1 MDGYKLIK
9 DPIYGYIKIQND
21 LVKNIIDTNI
31 FQRLRRIIQ
40 TSYAPL
46 YPSSTHNRFAH
57 SLGVYYLGEIAS
69 KTILSSLQEK
79 FPGEDWERKR
89 VVFCLACL
97 LHDVGHAPFSHTG
110 EEYFLDTSL
119 NINKKIKRYEKIH
132 ERLVTAIG
140 AEDFS
145 KDIPAESGAAAPH
158 EIMSAIVG
166 LNNFSGFFKS
176 EEEKEFFARCI
187 TGYKYS
193 DDFEIKSAYNCFIS
207 LLNSKVIDVDRLDYL
222 IRDAYFTG
230 FETINIDYIRL
241 LNSLTIVE
249 RKVTVD
255 DAEKIKYEIG
265 YNKNAISIIE
275 NVVYAHDAER
285 KWIQTHPAILYDA
298 YIIQHIINK
307 LDRNMHDKGV
317 TLFSEKTLS
326 PNGVEL
332 PDGGRLSLLCD
343 DDIIYLLKNQLNDEL
358 SNEFFARNTRRHPLW
373 KSEAEYKAYLVQRY
387 GKGQVFDKLKQ
398 AFDETENYL
407 RKYSDGWI
415 INDDVIKKVEAE
427 LEKIKNDQNSG
438 VDDLSRKK
446 QLETKTD
453 IQKLMNCMNRY
464 TKKVNCKC
472 NFVLLKASQF
482 DSGFNKR
489 DFDKIPIVFKRES
502 GENVFNFIDVVSTLN
517 SKQDRSEQD
526 FFYLYF
532 KDENDGNFNKEDFFN
547 ELYQTFM

>member
-1 MDGYKLIK
+1 M
-9 DPIYGYIKIQND
+9 
-21 LVKNIIDTNI
+21 
-31 FQRLRRIIQ
+31 
-40 TSYAPL
+40 
-46 YPSSTHNRFAH
+46 
-57 SLGVYYLGEIAS
+57 
-69 KTILSSLQEK
+69 
-79 FPGEDWERKR
+79 
-89 VVFCLACL
+89 
-97 LHDVGHAPFSHTG
+97 
-110 EEYFLDTSL
+110 
-119 NINKKIKRYEKIH
+119 
-132 ERLVTAIG
+132 
-140 AEDFS
+140 
-145 KDIPAESGAAAPH
+145 
-158 EIMSAIVG
+158 
-166 LNNFSGFFKS
+166 
-176 EEEKEFFARCI
+176 
-187 TGYKYS
+187 
-193 DDFEIKSAYNCFIS
+193 
-207 LLNSKVIDVDRLDYL
+207 
-222 IRDAYFTG
+222 
-230 FETINIDYIRL
+230 
-241 LNSLTIVE
+241 
-249 RKVTVD
+249 
-255 DAEKIKYEIG
+255 
-265 YNKNAISIIE
+265 
-275 NVVYAHDAER
+275 YAHDAER

-307 LDRNMHDKGV
+307 LDRNMRDKGV